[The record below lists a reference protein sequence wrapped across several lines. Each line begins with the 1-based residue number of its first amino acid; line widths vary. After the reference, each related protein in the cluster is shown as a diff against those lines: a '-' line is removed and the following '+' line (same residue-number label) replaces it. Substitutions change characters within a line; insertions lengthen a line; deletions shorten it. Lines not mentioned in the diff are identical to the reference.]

1 MINKIKTVFT
11 FHQKNCCTLIYITL
25 QFLHIMVI
33 FIIIS
38 LRLEFYEY
46 IIFDIAKKYY
56 DFEMN
61 IFEMKNTAHIAMIL
75 NYFNF
80 FFTIMTG
87 IMI

>member
-1 MINKIKTVFT
+1 
-11 FHQKNCCTLIYITL
+11 
-25 QFLHIMVI
+25 MVI

-38 LRLEFYEY
+38 FWLEFYEY
-46 IIFDIAKKYY
+46 IIFDIVKKYY

-61 IFEMKNTAHIAMIL
+61 IFEMKNIVYIVMIL

-80 FFTIMTG
+80 FFIIMIG